1 MAHCSSR
8 IGEAYFRTPRNT
20 VTAFVNM
27 VAVLQQNP
35 GIEWTDLIEKIEVRE
50 DRGDDMADI
59 DELDGATPVDD
70 DLAAFRL

>member
-1 MAHCSSR
+1 
-8 IGEAYFRTPRNT
+8 

-59 DELDGATPVDD
+59 DELVGATPVDD
-70 DLAAFRL
+70 DLPPSVCDFRIR

>member
-1 MAHCSSR
+1 
-8 IGEAYFRTPRNT
+8 

-35 GIEWTDLIEKIEVRE
+35 GVEWTDLIEKIDVKE

-59 DELDGATPVDD
+59 DASRRSAG
-70 DLAAFRL
+70 R